1 MIARARKS
9 RTLEL
14 GGYGSLRTLR
24 ATKVRLG
31 WARGVKGLSRRC
43 QQTVGSLP
51 VPGRLQKQALPRGFA
66 VRERGRVCVARGEEP
81 SGRVHIIKE
90 PNLGSWRRGLVPPHF
105 SMLDS
110 TTVVRIAI
118 QFLSAATS
126 GALRI

>member
-1 MIARARKS
+1 MS
-9 RTLEL
+9 RTLEF

-51 VPGRLQKQALPRGFA
+51 VPGRLQKQALPRGLA
-66 VRERGRVCVARGEEP
+66 VRERGRVCVACGGEP

-90 PNLGSWRRGLVPPHF
+90 PTLGGWRRGIVPSHF
-105 SMLDS
+105 RMLDS
-110 TTVVRIAI
+110 MIVVWIAI
-118 QFLSAATS
+118 HFLSATT
-126 GALRI
+126 